1 LKTKRSSNLNEKIHN
16 KNAKIAVLGLGY
28 VGLPTA
34 VLFAS
39 LGFHVKGIDVNPK
52 IVDQLNKCAVQTTEQ
67 GVKELV
73 EEAHQQGLLSATSD
87 SKVGLGDSDIVIVC
101 VQTPFDISGTAN
113 LSYLQSACQS
123 IALNL
128 KKERLVIIQST
139 VPPKTLEN
147 LIIPLLEETSKLK
160 CGEDFWIAYCPER
173 LSPGNGLHELKTNMR
188 IIGANS
194 KESAELCKSLLGTAT
209 KGELLLSSISSAEI
223 SKLAEN
229 TYRYVNIAFANELA
243 QICKQLDVDVTEVI
257 KLANTHPRVNI
268 LQPGCGAGGPCLSK
282 DTKLLLSSTKEGSF
296 KPEVI
301 PAAIAVNT
309 NMPNYVAKLAA
320 DALIKKGKNVQDSK
334 IAIFGTSYKGNVDD
348 PRNSPA
354 EGIISHLKKMK
365 ATIVVFDPKCS
376 ESFGVPKADS
386 ATNAACEADCIV
398 LTTDHRE
405 FLALNLAQIKKQ
417 MKDNPIIIDAIR
429 AINPAEARLLGFE
442 YVTIS
447 WA

>member
-1 LKTKRSSNLNEKIHN
+1 LKTNGSSKLTEKVY
-16 KNAKIAVLGLGY
+16 KKEAEIAVLGLGY

-39 LGFHVKGIDVNPK
+39 LGFRVKGIDVSPK
-52 IVDQLNKCAVQTTEQ
+52 IIDQLNKCAIQTTEQ
-67 GVKELV
+67 GVKELITD
-73 EEAHQQGLLSATSD
+73 AHQCGLLTGTTNPQE
-87 SKVGLGDSDIVIVC
+87 GLENADVAIVC
-101 VQTPFDISGTAN
+101 VQTPFDLSEKAN

-123 IALNL
+123 IGASL

-147 LIIPLLEETSKLK
+147 LVIPLLEKTSKLK
-160 CGEDFWIAYCPER
+160 CDKDFWIAYCPER

-188 IIGANS
+188 IIGANNN
-194 KESAELCKSLLGTAT
+194 ESAELCKTLFGGAT
-209 KGELLLSSISSAEI
+209 KGELLISNISSAEV

-229 TYRYVNIAFANELA
+229 TFRYVNIAFANELA
-243 QICKQLDVDVTEVI
+243 LMCKQLGVDVKEVI

-282 DTKLLLSSTKEGSF
+282 DTNLLLSSTKIGEF
-296 KPEVI
+296 KPEII
-301 PAAIAVNT
+301 PAAIRVNT
-309 NMPNYVAKLAA
+309 NMPNYVAKLAI
-320 DALIKKGKNVQDSK
+320 DALNKNGKKVQSSK

-354 EGIISHLKKMK
+354 EGIISELKKTK
-365 ATIVVFDPKCS
+365 ATLVAFDPKCN
-376 ESFGVPKADS
+376 ESFGAQKADS
-386 ATNAACEADCIV
+386 VTEAANKTDCIIF
-398 LTTDHRE
+398 TTDHKE
-405 FLALNLAQIKKQ
+405 FLSLNLTQIKKQ

-442 YVTIS
+442 YITTS
-447 WA
+447 CA